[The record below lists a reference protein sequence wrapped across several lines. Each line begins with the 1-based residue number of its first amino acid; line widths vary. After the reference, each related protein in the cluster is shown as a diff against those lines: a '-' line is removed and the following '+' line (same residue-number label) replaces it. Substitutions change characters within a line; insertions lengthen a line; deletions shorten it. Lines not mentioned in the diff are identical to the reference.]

1 MGGAQGGGIDASAAP
16 AATYSG
22 KWSGWHVEDYD
33 GAAYWEA
40 VFYTS
45 GTLTVTGTIQADA
58 WGIGGGGGCNMA
70 QGGGSGYT
78 NMALGLSLSG
88 AIAVTIGEGGA
99 HRAAGGSTSLG
110 SLLTCAGGGGSPNF
124 SNGGS
129 GGSSGGANGGSNGAA
144 GSAGTGDGQPI
155 CRFRADCKAGDAG
168 DGGTAKPSGGAGGGG
183 WLHWRAN
190 EGQNGCGYGGGGSF
204 HQSGVGPGN
213 QGPLVLRVA
222 I

>member
-1 MGGAQGGGIDASAAP
+1 
-16 AATYSG
+16 
-22 KWSGWHVEDYD
+22 
-33 GAAYWEA
+33 
-40 VFYTS
+40 
-45 GTLTVTGTIQADA
+45 
-58 WGIGGGGGCNMA
+58 
-70 QGGGSGYT
+70 
-78 NMALGLSLSG
+78 MALGLSLSG
-88 AIAVTIGEGGA
+88 SIAVTIGEGGA

-213 QGPLVLRVA
+213 QGALVLRVA

>member
-16 AATYSG
+16 AAAYSG

-58 WGIGGGGGCNMA
+58 WGIGGGGG
-70 QGGGSGYT
+70 
-78 NMALGLSLSG
+78 
-88 AIAVTIGEGGA
+88 
-99 HRAAGGSTSLG
+99 
-110 SLLTCAGGGGSPNF
+110 
-124 SNGGS
+124 
-129 GGSSGGANGGSNGAA
+129 
-144 GSAGTGDGQPI
+144 
-155 CRFRADCKAGDAG
+155 
-168 DGGTAKPSGGAGGGG
+168 

-213 QGPLVLRVA
+213 QGALVLRVA